1 LAQFCSI
8 FLADVVG
15 GRLGDNGGVT
25 KVQRICLSALGVAVL
40 VAVLGAILLEAP
52 RSCTGWPLCG
62 GRMLPPAGGLEL
74 VDWIHR
80 VLAALLAVVVLLL
93 WWSSRNEAGR
103 LHLLSLGSLLVVLV
117 EVAIGARI
125 ASGED
130 SWFWSVAHR
139 LLGLGSV
146 YLLGLTCV
154 VAFTRPQAASDRRID
169 LLTAGL
175 GLGALGLLTAG
186 DGQMTGAAAVL
197 LGGILRF
204 WVARSDVRLV
214 ASGVAALGAV
224 QLGLRALGMAGL
236 HAAVVDTVVRV
247 GMVGALGVA
256 AGLSR
261 AGSLGVP
268 RQRRTGGFRAYWEL
282 GKPRI
287 VVLLLVTTACA
298 MFAAAG
304 RDLPWGVLVATVV
317 GGALSA
323 AGANALNQVLDRDVD
338 AVMDRTRSRPL
349 VTGRVEASHA
359 LAFGVLLGLASFGL
373 LAIFA
378 NLLAATL
385 AALGYLFYVLV
396 YSVWLKR
403 STDQNIVIGGAAGA
417 IPPLVGWAAV
427 TDRVDLL
434 GLGMFLVVFLWTPPH
449 FWALALVRREDY
461 ARAGIPMLPV
471 VRGEARARREILGYT
486 VALVAATLG
495 IAGLGHTGLLYLAS
509 AAVLGALLLRGAW
522 RLCREPSPQA
532 AWSLFKFSNVY
543 LALLFAALVADRLL
557 RTASV

>member
-1 LAQFCSI
+1 
-8 FLADVVG
+8 
-15 GRLGDNGGVT
+15 
-25 KVQRICLSALGVAVL
+25 
-40 VAVLGAILLEAP
+40 
-52 RSCTGWPLCG
+52 
-62 GRMLPPAGGLEL
+62 
-74 VDWIHR
+74 
-80 VLAALLAVVVLLL
+80 
-93 WWSSRNEAGR
+93 
-103 LHLLSLGSLLVVLV
+103 LSLGSLLVVLV
-117 EVAIGARI
+117 AVAVGARI
-125 ASGED
+125 ARGED
-130 SWFWSVAHR
+130 AWFWSVVHR

-154 VAFTRPQAASDRRID
+154 VAFTGLQAASDRRTD
-169 LLTAGL
+169 LLTAGMGLVTL
-175 GLGALGLLTAG
+175 GVVTAG
-186 DGQMTGAAAVL
+186 DGRMAGALAIL
-197 LGGILRF
+197 LGGVLRF
-204 WVARSDVRLV
+204 WGVRSEVRLV
-214 ASGVAALGAV
+214 ATGIAALGAV
-224 QLGLRALGMAGL
+224 QLGLGVLGMGGP
-236 HAAVVDTVVRV
+236 HAAVVDAVAGV

-256 AGLSR
+256 AGLTR
-261 AGSLGVP
+261 AGSPAVP
-268 RQRRTGGFRAYWEL
+268 HRGRTGGFRAYWEL
-282 GKPRI
+282 AKPRI

-298 MFAAAG
+298 MFVAVG

-338 AVMDRTRSRPL
+338 AVMDRTRHRPL
-349 VTGRVEASHA
+349 VTGRVEAAHA
-359 LAFGVLLGLASFGL
+359 LAFGVLLGLVSFGL
-373 LAIFA
+373 LAVFA

-486 VALVAATLG
+486 AALVATTLG
-495 IAGLGHTGLLYLAS
+495 MAGLGQVGLLYLAS

-522 RLCREPSPQA
+522 RLCREPSPEA
-532 AWSLFKFSNVY
+532 AWSLFRFSNVY